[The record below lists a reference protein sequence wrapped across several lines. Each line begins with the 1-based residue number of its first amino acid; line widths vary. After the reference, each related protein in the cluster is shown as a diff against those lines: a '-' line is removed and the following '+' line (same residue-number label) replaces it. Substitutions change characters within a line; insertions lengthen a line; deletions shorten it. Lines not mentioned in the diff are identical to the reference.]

1 MMTFIVVVTQ
11 YVKSGIAPPICK
23 ESGMLSRVSPL
34 PEYSP
39 MSWLTNLKL
48 KTKLLSAFCLC
59 SMITVV
65 VGVLGQTGISR
76 MYDLFQNAISDNMVS
91 VTQVDSVKANVIGTN
106 RDFFKAIG
114 LSAIKANPDDIAAAI
129 QSFKENQAQAES
141 DFRRYRATPLE
152 PDEKAA
158 GDDFERDF
166 PAYIAAVQNT
176 LAVTQTGDI
185 EQASKLAA
193 STVTPTYRKTMGEL
207 KIIIESNA
215 RQARESMQA
224 GVDTDHQVTWV
235 LIVGSLI
242 AVICAIALGLIV
254 TRMITRP
261 IYLSVESAARVASGD
276 LTHAIAVGGGD
287 ETGQLLKALANMQGS
302 LKGTVQ
308 QIASASDQLAS
319 AAEELTAVTDDSTR
333 GLQRQ
338 NDEIQQAATAVNEM
352 TAAVEEVA
360 RNAAGASQ
368 VSAQTAS
375 DALKGQNQVQQA
387 VTAMNTMA
395 VEINDSTQRVEALAG
410 QIRDITKVLDVIRGI
425 AEQTNLL
432 ALNAAIEAA
441 RAGEQGRGFAV
452 VADEVRAL
460 AHRTQVSTGEIE
472 SMISQVRNGADEA
485 VQAMGKSQAIAV
497 STQTLATEAGLALER
512 ISEGVSQINE
522 RNLVIASAAEE
533 QAQVAREV
541 DRNLVNIQDLSA
553 QTAAGA
559 NQTNAS
565 SQELSRL
572 AVSFNSMVG
581 KFTF

>member
-1 MMTFIVVVTQ
+1 
-11 YVKSGIAPPICK
+11 
-23 ESGMLSRVSPL
+23 
-34 PEYSP
+34 
-39 MSWLTNLKL
+39 MSWLSHLKL

-59 SMITVV
+59 ALITVV
-65 VGVLGQTGISR
+65 VGVLGQAGISR
-76 MYDLFQNAISDNMVS
+76 LYDLFQDTVENNMFS
-91 VTQVDSVKANVIGTN
+91 ITKVDSVKANVIATN
-106 RDFFKAIG
+106 RDFFKVIG
-114 LSAIKANPDDIAAAI
+114 LSAIKASPEEINAVI
-129 QSFKENQAQAES
+129 QSFKENQAQADT
-141 DFRRYRATPLE
+141 DFKAYRNTPLE
-152 PDEKAA
+152 ADEKAA
-158 GDDFERDF
+158 GDDFERDWA
-166 PAYIAAVQNT
+166 AYVSAAQNT
-176 LAVTQTGDI
+176 FAVIQSGDL

-193 STVTPTYRKTMGEL
+193 SSVTPTYRKTMGEL

-215 RQARESMQA
+215 RQARESAQA
-224 GVDTDHQVTWV
+224 GIETDQQVTWI

-261 IYLSVESAARVASGD
+261 IYLSVDSAARVASGD
-276 LTHAIAVGGGD
+276 LTQAIAAGGED
-287 ETGQLLKALANMQGS
+287 ETGQLLKALSNMQGN
-302 LKGTVQ
+302 LKNTVQ
-308 QIASASDQLAS
+308 QIANASDQLAS
-319 AAEELTAVTDDSTR
+319 AAEELTAVTDDSSR

-360 RNAAGASQ
+360 RNAASASQ
-368 VSAQTAS
+368 VSTQTAN
-375 DALKGQNQVQQA
+375 DAQKGQQQVQQA
-387 VTAMNTMA
+387 VAAMNTMT

-460 AHRTQVSTGEIE
+460 AARTQASTGEIE
-472 SMISQVRNGADEA
+472 SMITLVRNGADEA

-497 STQTLATEAGLALER
+497 NTQSLATEAGLALER

-559 NQTNAS
+559 NQTSAS

-581 KFTF
+581 KFTL

>member
-1 MMTFIVVVTQ
+1 
-11 YVKSGIAPPICK
+11 
-23 ESGMLSRVSPL
+23 
-34 PEYSP
+34 
-39 MSWLTNLKL
+39 MSWLSHLKL

-59 SMITVV
+59 ALITVV
-65 VGVLGQTGISR
+65 VGVLGQAGISR
-76 MYDLFQNAISDNMVS
+76 LYDLFQDTVENNMFS
-91 VTQVDSVKANVIGTN
+91 ITKVDSVKANVIATN
-106 RDFFKAIG
+106 RDFFKVIG
-114 LSAIKANPDDIAAAI
+114 LSAIKASPEEINAVI
-129 QSFKENQAQAES
+129 QSFKENQAQADT
-141 DFRRYRATPLE
+141 DFKAYRNTPLE
-152 PDEKAA
+152 ADEKAA
-158 GDDFERDF
+158 GDDFERDWA
-166 PAYIAAVQNT
+166 AYVSAAQNT
-176 LAVTQTGDI
+176 FAVIQSGDL

-193 STVTPTYRKTMGEL
+193 SSVTPTYRKTMGEL

-215 RQARESMQA
+215 RQARESAQA
-224 GVDTDHQVTWV
+224 GIETDQQVTWI

-261 IYLSVESAARVASGD
+261 IYLSVDSAARVASGD
-276 LTHAIAVGGGD
+276 LTQAIAAGGED
-287 ETGQLLKALANMQGS
+287 ETGQLLKALSNMQGN
-302 LKGTVQ
+302 LKNTVQ
-308 QIASASDQLAS
+308 QIANASDQLAS
-319 AAEELTAVTDDSTR
+319 AAEELTAVTDDSSR

-360 RNAAGASQ
+360 RNAASASQ
-368 VSAQTAS
+368 VSTQTAN
-375 DALKGQNQVQQA
+375 DAQKGQQQVQQA
-387 VTAMNTMA
+387 VAAMNTMT

-460 AHRTQVSTGEIE
+460 AARTQASTGEIE
-472 SMISQVRNGADEA
+472 SMITLVRKGADEA

-497 STQTLATEAGLALER
+497 NTQSLATEAGLALER

-559 NQTNAS
+559 NQTSAS

-581 KFTF
+581 KFTL